1 MQINHKEPQVNSRF
15 VTNINNTNYTNNL
28 TTTNNTNYNV
38 CVTNPNEEIAITPA
52 GADGLASLSRPLGS
66 PGVPRRGVLV
76 APADDPPEILPQGW
90 RGLKIDIF
98 NNADRNS
105 EKKSLKVKLGIIKQD
120 GTTQSL
126 IALMN
131 SKVSQLWRSVPDED
145 RCDPHW
151 ITVRNVQ
158 ERFESLNIDFRAS
171 KCCLPNKGGSFTMV
185 LFLLEDENDWAVSI
199 IRKGQQFSYVIE
211 KDSKVTQA
219 QRAGNIVA
227 TKFIGKENKRLIDP
241 EEYGI

>member
-1 MQINHKEPQVNSRF
+1 MDINQTEPQVNSRF
-15 VTNINNTNYTNNL
+15 STNINNTNYTNNL
-28 TTTNNTNYNV
+28 TTTNDINYNV
-38 CVTNPNEEIAITPA
+38 CVTNRNEEIAITPA
-52 GADGLASLSRPLGS
+52 GADGLASLPRPLGS

-105 EKKSLKVKLGIIKQD
+105 EKKSLKVKLGIIRSD

-131 SKVSQLWRSVPDED
+131 SQKNQVWRKVEDED
-145 RCDPHW
+145 RYTPHW
-151 ITVRNVQ
+151 ISVRNTQ
-158 ERFESLNIDFRAS
+158 ERFESLNIDYRIS
-171 KCCLPNKGGSFTMV
+171 KCCLPNKGGSTDIV
-185 LFLLEDENDWAVSI
+185 LFLLEDDNDWAVSI
-199 IRKGQQFSYVIE
+199 IRESQQFTYVIE
-211 KDSKVTQA
+211 KDSKITQA

-227 TKFIGKENKRLIDP
+227 SKFIGKENKRLLTAKDL
-241 EEYGI
+241 GI